1 MKVSNEYLQFIVQ
14 KLDPLGY
21 VTSRAMFGGYG
32 IFHEGVM
39 FALIADDTLYFKV
52 NESNRAMYE
61 QAGSKPFP
69 HGISYW
75 EVPAELLEDDNK
87 PQEWDNTS
95 MEIAHQLSSKEAGR
109 VKRKRD

>member
-1 MKVSNEYLQFIVQ
+1 MKVSNEYLRFIMQ

-32 IFHEGVM
+32 IFHEGLM
-39 FALIADDTLYFKV
+39 FALIADDVLYFKV
-52 NESNRAMYE
+52 NESSRTMYE

-75 EVPAELLEDDNK
+75 EVPAELLEEDTRLH
-87 PQEWDNTS
+87 EWANIS
-95 MEIAHQLSSKEAGR
+95 IGIARQLSLKKAGR
-109 VKRKRD
+109 AKRKRD